1 MTTRCLPLHSQ
12 SMTVSCKKKN
22 NNNKKQ
28 IENLRQSTK
37 KITTTITSSS
47 KNLRKLTIPQ
57 DTVPEQEQ

>member
-12 SMTVSCKKKN
+12 SMTVSCKKKK

-37 KITTTITSSS
+37 K
-47 KNLRKLTIPQ
+47 
-57 DTVPEQEQ
+57 

>member
-12 SMTVSCKKKN
+12 SMTVSCKKK

>member
-12 SMTVSCKKKN
+12 SMTVSCKKK
-22 NNNKKQ
+22 NNKKQ